1 MTKPQHS
8 YRLGYRGDIEG
19 LRAVAIALVVAAHA
33 GVTWLAGGFVGVDV
47 FFVLSGYLITGL
59 LVQEI
64 RSTGKLGFAAFY
76 ARRLRR
82 LLPALLLMMG
92 VTCLLG
98 WLLVAPSQQA
108 DQATAAASAAL
119 WLSNFHFALSNL
131 DYFSPGAE
139 TSLFLH
145 TWSLGVEEQF
155 YLVWPLLLVLAM
167 GAWAGA
173 AKARSSSRLKLAMLA
188 VFVLSL
194 LLCLWWTQTAP
205 RLAFYMMPS
214 RAWQFAL
221 GALVFLYCG
230 APAAAG
236 SATPR
241 AGESQRGRAVL
252 GWLGLAM
259 IIAAALLLNGR
270 MPYPGAWALLPAFG
284 AAGVLVAGA
293 RAADTG
299 VARLLSLQPMQAI
312 GRVSY
317 AWYLWHWPVL
327 LLGAT
332 VVDMHNPWARLG
344 LVILSLAIAVLSYHW
359 LETPIRRNA
368 SLVARPRMATFAAVA
383 LMFAAGMLAI
393 YWHNDA
399 AYRMTQPEQLRYV
412 KVRSDAPII
421 YRMGC
426 DDWYH
431 SATVEVCAFGPTDAS
446 HTAVAIGDSI
456 ALQWFPTFAEVF
468 NKPGWRLLVLTKS
481 SCPMVA
487 APLFYPRIGRQYTE
501 CAQWRRDALRRVA
514 AIKPDIVILGSTYTY
529 DLSKREWVGGTAK
542 VLQTIS
548 AAIGHVYVLRATPTL
563 PFDGPAC
570 LAPRSALYAALTG
583 KSACTGP
590 ARTAHSNEVY
600 VWLQQA
606 ASGFANASV
615 IDMTDA
621 VCPDGRCRAQ
631 QHGMI
636 VYRDSQ
642 HMTATFA
649 RSLADEFTVRLRQ
662 RDMSG
667 RSTAGEARRG
677 ILEDIQ
683 AMGAVHDR

>member
-1 MTKPQHS
+1 MTKPQHN

-19 LRAVAIALVVAAHA
+19 LRAVAILLVVAAHA
-33 GVTWLAGGFVGVDV
+33 GVARFAGGFVGVDV

-64 RSTGKLGFAAFY
+64 RRTGELRFAAFY

-82 LLPALLLMMG
+82 LLPALLLMLAG
-92 VTCLLG
+92 TCLLG
-98 WLLVAPSQQA
+98 WLLVAPAEQPS
-108 DQATAAASAAL
+108 QATAAASAAL

-139 TSLFLH
+139 ASLFLH

-155 YLVWPLLLVLAM
+155 YLVWPVLLVLAL
-167 GAWAGA
+167 GAWTGA
-173 AKARSSSRLKLAMLA
+173 TKPLSTRRLKMAMLA

-221 GALVFLYCG
+221 GALVFLYFG

-236 SATPR
+236 SATPHAGGSSGRR
-241 AGESQRGRAVL
+241 AML
-252 GWLGLAM
+252 GWLGLAT

-299 VARLLSLQPMQAI
+299 VARVLSLQPMQAI

-332 VVDMHNPWARLG
+332 VVDMHNPWIRLA
-344 LVILSLAIAVLSYHW
+344 LVLASLAVAVLSYH
-359 LETPIRRNA
+359 LVETPIRSNA
-368 SLVARPRMATFAAVA
+368 RLVARPRMATFAGVT
-383 LMFAAGMLAI
+383 LMFVAGVLAI

-399 AYRMTQPEQLRYV
+399 AYRMTQPAQLRYV
-412 KVRSDAPII
+412 RVHSDAPVI

-426 DDWYH
+426 DDWFH
-431 SATVEVCAFGPTDAS
+431 SAKIEVCAFGPRDAR

-501 CAQWRRDALRRVA
+501 CARWRRDALQHIA
-514 AIKPDIVILGSTYTY
+514 AIKPEVVILGSTYTY
-529 DLSKREWVGGTAK
+529 DLSRRQWIDGTVK
-542 VLQTIS
+542 VLGSIS
-548 AAIGHVYVLRATPTL
+548 DAAGHIYILRSTPTL

-570 LAPRSALYAALTG
+570 LAPRSALYAALSG
-583 KSACTGP
+583 KNACVGP
-590 ARTAHSNEVY
+590 ARSAHSDEVY
-600 VWLQQA
+600 DWLQA
-606 ASGFANASV
+606 AADKFANVSMV
-615 IDMTDA
+615 DMTD
-621 VCPDGRCRAQ
+621 VICPDGHCRAEQ
-631 QHGMI
+631 DGVI

-642 HMTATFA
+642 HLTATFA
-649 RSLADEFTVRLRQ
+649 RSLADEFSAHLRQ
-662 RDMSG
+662 RGMLD
-667 RSTAGEARRG
+667 RNTAGEAHRG
-677 ILEDIQ
+677 NIEDIQ
-683 AMGAVHDR
+683 ATGSVHGR